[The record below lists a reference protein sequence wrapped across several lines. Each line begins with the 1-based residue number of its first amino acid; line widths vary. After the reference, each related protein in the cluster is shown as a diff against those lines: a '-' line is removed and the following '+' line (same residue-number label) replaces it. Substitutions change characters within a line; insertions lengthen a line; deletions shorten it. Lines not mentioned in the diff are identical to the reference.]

1 MIRVLVADDHA
12 PIRAGVRRAL
22 EGRGFVVCAE
32 AGDATSAVEA
42 AIEQVPDLCLLDVNM
57 PGSGIAAAEAIS
69 TALPRTAVVMLTVS
83 REDAHLFDALRAG
96 ATGYLLKDL
105 DPDQLADTLR
115 RVVDG
120 EPALPPALVLRVI
133 DEFRRRGRRRRLPLL
148 RERGVTLT
156 EREWE
161 VLELMLQELPT
172 AEIARRLFITEA
184 TVRNHISHILRALRV
199 RSRQAA
205 LDLLRD
211 EASRA

>member
-12 PIRAGVRRAL
+12 PIRAGVKRAL

-32 AGDATSAVEA
+32 VGDAQSAVDA
-42 AIEQVPDLCLLDVNM
+42 AIRHVPDVCLLDVNM

-69 TALPRTAVVMLTVS
+69 AALPRTAVVMLTVS

-105 DPDQLADTLR
+105 DPDQLAETLR
-115 RVVDG
+115 GVVNG
-120 EPALPPALVLRVI
+120 EPAHPPALVMRVI

-161 VLELMLQELPT
+161 VLELMLEELST

-184 TVRNHISHILRALRV
+184 TVRNHVSSILRALRV

-205 LDLLRD
+205 LELLR
-211 EASRA
+211 EGVE

>member
-1 MIRVLVADDHA
+1 VIRVLVADDHV
-12 PIRAGVRRAL
+12 PIRMGVKRAL
-22 EGRGFVVCAE
+22 EGRGFHVCAE
-32 AGDATSAVEA
+32 ASDARGAVEA
-42 AIEQVPDLCLLDVNM
+42 AVASVPDLCLLDVNM
-57 PGSGIAAAEAIS
+57 PGSGIAAAEEITA
-69 TALPRTAVVMLTVS
+69 ALPRTAVVMLTVS
-83 REDAHLFDALRAG
+83 RDDEHLFDALRAG

-105 DPDQLADTLR
+105 DPDELAGTLK

-133 DEFRRRGRRRRLPLL
+133 DEFRRRGRRRRVPLL

-161 VLELMLQELPT
+161 VLDLMLQELST

-184 TVRNHISHILRALRV
+184 TVRNHVSRILRALRV

-205 LDLLRD
+205 VELLRD
-211 EASRA
+211 ADG